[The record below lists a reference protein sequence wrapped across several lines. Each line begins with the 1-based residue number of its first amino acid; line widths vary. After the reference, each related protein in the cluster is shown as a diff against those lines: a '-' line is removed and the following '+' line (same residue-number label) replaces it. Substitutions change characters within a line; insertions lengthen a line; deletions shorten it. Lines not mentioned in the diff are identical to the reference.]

1 MDIGSESSFTASDIA
16 AIVVVVVVI
25 LLLAYIIYYIFKWKR
40 SKKALEDAIPQS
52 DYVSYNN

>member
-16 AIVVVVVVI
+16 AIVVVIIVI
-25 LLLAYIIYYIFKWKR
+25 LLLAYIIYYIFKLKR